1 MQKSNSNKK
10 AKTIL
15 LTSVKGGVSKTTT
28 SYNLATNLA
37 NKGYSVHILDLD
49 IQRSCAK
56 TFENRITTFDSETKE
71 TELKIEL
78 EETNPNYLSN
88 FNIKRLNQKL
98 EEIQHYKSLNLYVSS
113 VNIESDVAS
122 YVRSIQSE
130 YDFIICDSKC
140 EVTQTT
146 TIDIMN
152 IADLVIF
159 PYLDSA
165 LDLETVGEIDLL
177 VKSNIIKNKYT
188 NTIYRSILI
197 CDNTISKNEEAEF
210 VQFFKSFYS
219 ESQPLLNH
227 TIKKRK
233 AYKEAIF
240 AGKGVCEV
248 KTTPSTVKA
257 QNEFLAVAQEI
268 LNLLK

>member
-1 MQKSNSNKK
+1 MQKTNSKKK

-37 NKGYSVHILDLD
+37 NKGFSVHIVDLD

-56 TFENRITTFDSETKE
+56 TFENRIATIESEMKE
-71 TELKIEL
+71 IDLKIEL
-78 EETNPNYLSN
+78 EGTNPNYLST

-98 EEIQHYKSLNLYVSS
+98 EQIKQHKSLNLTVSS

-122 YVRSIQSE
+122 YIKSIHSE

-140 EVTQTT
+140 EVTQTS

-152 IADLVIF
+152 MADLVIF

-177 VKSNIIKNKYT
+177 VKANVIKNKYT
-188 NTIYRSILI
+188 NTLYRSILI
-197 CDNTISKNEEAEF
+197 CDNTLSKSEEAEF
-210 VQFFKSFYS
+210 VEFFKSFYS

-257 QNEFLAVAQEI
+257 QNEFLAVTQEI